1 MLIEMSFKELIA
13 EKRFQGLTENSVR
26 SYENL
31 FRHFG
36 RWLQENDIEHTQDL
50 TSQTIKAYLLHCKE
64 NGNKP
69 KTFNSKLKLIR
80 AWVRWM
86 LDEEIIEKDICK
98 NIKLVREDDSPK
110 IVREEDIQLALRHL
124 RRMKRREDSLYSIRN
139 HAIMITLIGTGLRVT
154 ELVSLDWNDI
164 DFNDWLI
171 TIQKSKSRRSG
182 SVPLSEALAKELKV
196 YKSYVDNRFKDMPEA
211 VFVNNEGERL
221 TKNGVQ
227 LFIKRLKKEL
237 GIKGT
242 FSPHAMRNVFIKR
255 LLLNKANL
263 REIQLLARH
272 SKIEVT
278 RQYIGY
284 FQHEL
289 KEVLDEHDPLK
300 GLL

>member
-1 MLIEMSFKELIA
+1 MLIEMSFKELIT

-36 RWLQENDIEHTQDL
+36 KWLQESEIQHTQDL
-50 TSQTIKAYLLHCKE
+50 TTQTIKSYLIHCKE

-86 LDEEIIEKDICK
+86 IDEEIIDKDLCK

-139 HAIMITLIGTGLRVT
+139 HTIMITLIGTGLRVT
-154 ELVSLDWNDI
+154 ELVSLNWNDI

-196 YKSYVDNRFKDMPEA
+196 YKTYVMNNFKETPEA
-211 VFVNNEGERL
+211 VFVNTQGERL

-227 LFIKRLKKEL
+227 LFIKRLKKDL
-237 GIKGT
+237 GIQGT

-255 LLLNKANL
+255 LLMNKANL

-278 RQYIGY
+278 RQYVGY

-289 KEVLDEHDPLK
+289 KDILDEHDPLR
-300 GLL
+300 GLI